1 MRHQRQ
7 SIALAHNLQLKI
19 IMDLT
24 EACPTRDK
32 IHMVW
37 SAVRRLQGGR
47 SPFPFQIRR
56 RRLVPVCALSLF
68 LAKV

>member
-7 SIALAHNLQLKI
+7 SIALARNLQLKI
-19 IMDLT
+19 IMDLSQKHAQL
-24 EACPTRDK
+24 EIK
-32 IHMVW
+32 SIW
-37 SAVRRLQGGR
+37 SAVSRLQGGK